1 MKIALVGLGAIGA
14 IVAADIAK
22 SGHPVYIPCKYQE
35 TLDIVKE
42 RGVKVTGVSGEYIV
56 KDNLHPVLA
65 IEDLPTDLDLVF
77 LVTKLNDVEDAVKRL
92 EDKLSANYTFV
103 TMTNGMIEEKICP
116 KIGSD
121 HLLGC
126 VTSFG
131 ATKSGHAEAIKTSS
145 GEMVVGRLDGQKR
158 EVDDQIAEMLSA
170 TVPTTWSDNVRN
182 EKFSKLLI
190 NLSVASF
197 GVISGMTL
205 GEMLQRKMTR
215 IAFLTVMTEGAKV
228 ADVKGIELQK
238 LNNLNLNFLVLT
250 KKELH
255 GFSFKHFLKQTI
267 IKIIRRKY
275 KNLKSSSLQSIER
288 GKKTEIDFL
297 NGYIVAEGEKF
308 GIETPLNKYV
318 LDKIQEI
325 EDGKEKP
332 SLKGLEN
339 LEEKTKEIWGI

>member
-22 SGHPVYIPCKYQE
+22 SGHPVYVPCKYQE

-42 RGVKVTGVSGEYIV
+42 RGIKVTGVSGEYIV

-65 IEDLPTDLDLVF
+65 IEDLPADLDLVF
-77 LVTKLNDVEDAVKRL
+77 LVTKLNDIEDVTKRL
-92 EDKLSANYTFV
+92 EDKLSPNYTFI
-103 TMTNGMIEEKICP
+103 TMTNGMIEEKLCP
-116 KIGSD
+116 KLGSD

-131 ATKSGHAEAIKTSS
+131 ATKTGHAESDKTSS
-145 GEMVVGRLDGQKR
+145 GEMVIGRLDGQKR
-158 EVDDQIAEMLSA
+158 EVDDKIIEMLSA

-205 GEMLQRKMTR
+205 GEMLQRRMTR

-228 ADVKGIELQK
+228 ADLKGLELQK

-250 KKELH
+250 KQELH

-275 KNLKSSSLQSIER
+275 KDLKSSSLQSIER

-297 NGYIVAEGEKF
+297 NGYLVVEGEKY
-308 GIETPLNKYV
+308 GVETPLNKYV
-318 LDKIQEI
+318 LETIQSI
-325 EDGKEKP
+325 EQGEESP
-332 SLKGLEN
+332 SLEGLKR
-339 LEEKTKEIWGI
+339 LEEKTKEIWGL

>member
-22 SGHPVYIPCKYQE
+22 SGQPIYVPCKYQE

-42 RGVKVTGVSGEYIV
+42 RGIKVTGVSGEYIV

-65 IEDLPTDLDLVF
+65 IEDLPADFDLVF
-77 LVTKLNDVEDAVKRL
+77 LVTKLNDVEDAIKRL
-92 EDKLSANYTFV
+92 EDKLSTNYTFI

-116 KIGSD
+116 KLGSD

-145 GEMVVGRLDGQKR
+145 GEMVIGRLDGKR
-158 EVDDQIAEMLSA
+158 RKVDDQIRELLSE

-190 NLSVASF
+190 NLSVATF
-197 GVISGMTL
+197 GAISGMTL
-205 GEMLQRKMTR
+205 GEMLQRKITR
-215 IAFLTVMTEGAKV
+215 IAFLTVLTEGAKI
-228 ADVKGIELQK
+228 ADLKGIELQK
-238 LNNLNLNFLVLT
+238 LNNLNLNFLSL
-250 KKELH
+250 KKEELR
-255 GFSFKHFLKQTI
+255 GFSFKHFLQHMI

-275 KNLKSSSLQSIER
+275 KDLRASGLQSIER
-288 GKKTEIDFL
+288 GKKTEVDFL
-297 NGYIVAEGEKF
+297 SGYIVAEGEKF
-308 GIETPLNKYV
+308 GVETPLNKYV
-318 LDKIQEI
+318 QETIQAI
-325 EDGKEKP
+325 EQGKEKP
-332 SLKGLEN
+332 SLKGLER
-339 LEEKTKEIWGI
+339 LEEKTKEIWGL